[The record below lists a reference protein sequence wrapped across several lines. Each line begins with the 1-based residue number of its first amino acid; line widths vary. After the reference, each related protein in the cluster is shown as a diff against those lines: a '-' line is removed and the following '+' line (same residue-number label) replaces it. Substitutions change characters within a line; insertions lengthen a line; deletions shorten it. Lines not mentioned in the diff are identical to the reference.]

1 MDTINPAT
9 PMDVPSGARERQQ
22 VRTGMPL
29 VVYFLGLTIFS
40 LTTSELM
47 VAGMMPSLSAAFG
60 VSIAGAGYLISI
72 YAAGMVVGGPL
83 LTIALLKPGV
93 PNKCA
98 LLSLRTSSIVDI
110 PAIDG

>member
-1 MDTINPAT
+1 MDA
-9 PMDVPSGARERQQ
+9 PSGTRERQQ

-29 VVYFLGLTIFS
+29 VVYILGLTIFS
-40 LTTSELM
+40 LTTSESM
-47 VAGMMPSLSAAFG
+47 VACMMPSLSAAFG
-60 VSIAGAGYLISI
+60 VSIAEVGYLISI

-98 LLSLRTSSIVDI
+98 LLTLLTSSIVDI

>member
-1 MDTINPAT
+1 MNSRIMDTINPAT

-40 LTTSELM
+40 LT
-47 VAGMMPSLSAAFG
+47 
-60 VSIAGAGYLISI
+60 
-72 YAAGMVVGGPL
+72 
-83 LTIALLKPGV
+83 IALLKPGV

>member
-29 VVYFLGLTIFS
+29 VVYFLGQTIFS

-47 VAGMMPSLSAAFG
+47 VAGMMPSLLAAFG
-60 VSIAGAGYLISI
+60 VSISGVAWWSAGH
-72 YAAGMVVGGPL
+72 
-83 LTIALLKPGV
+83 
-93 PNKCA
+93 C
-98 LLSLRTSSIVDI
+98 
-110 PAIDG
+110 